1 MPVVVENW
9 RSPEIDLYGG
19 DVARPNETPKA
30 GRIAA
35 TRRKGRGPAVDRAER
50 APVSGKA
57 GKGKKGKGRSAP
69 ASPLARAFKL
79 VLLIAMMAS
88 LGFAVVLVADV
99 GFKLVGGMKFG
110 QITFA
115 ELIDKVQDRVFDH
128 DVPEAKK
135 KPTPAPKPTK
145 PRSSPPSSAPSSTAD
160 RAPLPAPRADEY
172 VKAIEPR
179 PDPEVEQARARL
191 DQLLKGI

>member
-1 MPVVVENW
+1 M
-9 RSPEIDLYGG
+9 
-19 DVARPNETPKA
+19 
-30 GRIAA
+30 
-35 TRRKGRGPAVDRAER
+35 DRAER
-50 APVSGKA
+50 APASGKA
-57 GKGKKGKGRSAP
+57 GKGKKGRGKSAP

-79 VLLIAMMAS
+79 LMLIAMMAS

-99 GFKLVGGMKFG
+99 GFKVLGGMKFG

-115 ELIDKVQDRVFDH
+115 ELVDKVQDRVFDH

-145 PRSSPPSSAPSSTAD
+145 PRPSSSSPTTRVEATD

-172 VKAIEPR
+172 VKAIETR